1 MARIESINRRLR
13 NWAAWAIKRDTG
25 GQGYPTINI
34 LAKQMGNGGH
44 SDGIPVNDV
53 EASETDSAVKSLQYT
68 RSHLYMVLRLHYI
81 ENLTL
86 GKVALEMCR
95 AESTVKRNLEDADAA
110 IQAWLV
116 DQAEKRRAK

>member
-1 MARIESINRRLR
+1 MARIESIKQRLR
-13 NWAAWAIKRDTG
+13 NWAAWAIKRESG

-34 LAKQMGNGGH
+34 LAKQMGGGH
-44 SDGIPVNDV
+44 SDGIPVDDL
-53 EASETDSAVKSLQYT
+53 EASETDAAVKSLQYT

-95 AESTVKRNLEDADAA
+95 AESTVKRNLEDADLA

-116 DQAEKRRAK
+116 EQAESRRVK